1 MKQRV
6 INWLLSKLLNI
17 KSVEK
22 AIEIKNNEI
31 YLDGELIQYNE
42 LSNMKKEVELIRQIE
57 AWKQAQNYLIKYSQ
71 DQIFHKSQD
80 FATIVNGKMILWTI
94 EQINAFFDS
103 IITKEKISRELK
115 AKQEQLLVNAKKDY
129 QKR

>member
-57 AWKQAQNYLIKYSQ
+57 AWKQVQKYLIKYSQ

-115 AKQEQLLVNAKKDY
+115 AKQEQLLVNAKKEY
-129 QKR
+129 KKR

>member
-57 AWKQAQNYLIKYSQ
+57 AWKQVQKYLIKYSQ

>member
-6 INWLLSKLLNI
+6 INLLLSKLLNI
-17 KSVEK
+17 KSVDK

-42 LSNMKKEVELIRQIE
+42 LSNMKKEIELIRQVE
-57 AWKQAQNYLIKYSQ
+57 AWKQAQNYLIKYAQ

-80 FATIVNGKMILWTI
+80 FTTIVNGKMILWTI

-103 IITKEKISRELK
+103 IITKEKMVKQAKE
-115 AKQEQLLVNAKKDY
+115 KQEQLIENAKKEY

>member
-57 AWKQAQNYLIKYSQ
+57 AWKQVQKYLIKYSQ

-103 IITKEKISRELK
+103 IITKEKMVKQAKE
-115 AKQEQLLVNAKKDY
+115 KQEQLIENAKKEY

>member
-57 AWKQAQNYLIKYSQ
+57 AWKQAQKYLIKYSQ

-115 AKQEQLLVNAKKDY
+115 AKQEQLLVNAKKEY
-129 QKR
+129 KKR